1 MSSIHQAPDTTSCQP
16 LWDGA
21 ELPLLDPRLLATL
34 TTSVG
39 QRRTRTTAGQCLL
52 LSERDLE
59 EFDPR
64 RVFELRA
71 ALVGL
76 SAPVRPVPAIHSN
89 GRAPVPVQALVRLL
103 VRRGAIVG
111 ATIALAF
118 GLGIIAG
125 LIG

>member
-1 MSSIHQAPDTTSCQP
+1 MSSIHLAPYTTSCQP

-34 TTSVG
+34 TTSVE

-52 LSERDLE
+52 LSEGDLA

-76 SAPVRPVPAIHSN
+76 SAPVRPVPVIHSN
-89 GRAPVPVQALVRLL
+89 GRAPQSVPSLVRQL
-103 VRRGAIVG
+103 VRRGAIAG
-111 ATIALAF
+111 ATVALGF

-125 LIG
+125 LIA

>member
-1 MSSIHQAPDTTSCQP
+1 MSSIHQASDTTSRRP

-34 TTSVG
+34 TTSVE

-52 LSERDLE
+52 LSEGDLG

-76 SAPVRPVPAIHSN
+76 NAPVRPVPVIHAN
-89 GRAPVPVQALVRLL
+89 GRPPVAVRSLVRLL
-103 VRRGAIVG
+103 VRRGAIAW

-118 GLGIIAG
+118 GLGTIAG
-125 LIG
+125 FIT